1 MNIQDNQVSVRGAK
15 GELKKEFLPNISI
28 RKEDKQI
35 IFEPKDSSIRTKQL
49 WGTYRTIVS
58 NMIEGVSKGFE
69 KRLEINGV
77 GYRAE
82 KKGEELVLKLGF
94 SHPVLV
100 KPKEGIKFEVDKNII
115 IVSGIDKEKVGETAS
130 AIRAIKKPDPY
141 KGKGIRYEG
150 EVVRVKPGK
159 KVAGGEGK

>member
-35 IFEPKDSSIRTKQL
+35 IFEPKDSSVRTKQL

-141 KGKGIRYEG
+141 KGKGVRYEG

-159 KVAGGEGK
+159 KVASGEGK